1 MNQDFWRITG
11 IVGFSLVAG
20 LLAGHVFLC
29 VAAGTILVFYWYR
42 ERIQQ
47 LLIWLRRRTESTP
60 PDVSGFINDIIDEF
74 EHLRTHHK
82 QRGEKLSGF
91 LRRFQAATAA
101 LPDAAVVLGEFDSI
115 EWANEKAEQYLG
127 LRWPQDSGQ
136 RISNLIRHPDLI
148 RYLQQTNE
156 RNFHK
161 SLELASPVNHE
172 QRLEFRVI
180 PYGESQRL
188 LMARD
193 ITEIHHAN
201 KMRKDFIANASHE
214 LRTPLTVIAGY
225 LENFEEDRAVCPPDW
240 MPRIKQMRQQTARMQ
255 RLIEDLLQL
264 SSLETPSENRH
275 TEEIRVA
282 DMLGSIY
289 KEAES
294 FSGMMHH
301 IFYLETDPDLWVR
314 GNQRELYSAFSNLI
328 FNAVQY
334 TPPRSVIRIR
344 WYRDDRGAHMEVID
358 SGEGIAPSH
367 IPRLTERFYRVDK
380 GRSREKGGTG
390 LGLAI
395 VKHALSRHD
404 ARLRIE
410 SELGKGSKFR
420 CDFPLSV
427 IVNKPS
433 AEQRDRRA

>member
-1 MNQDFWRITG
+1 MNPDLRRIIG
-11 IVGFSLVAG
+11 IISFSLVIG
-20 LLAGHVFLC
+20 LLVNHVFLC
-29 VAAGTILVFYWYR
+29 VASGTILIFYWYQK
-42 ERIQQ
+42 ELQQ

-60 PDVSGFINDIIDEF
+60 PDVSGFINEIIAEF
-74 EHLRTHHK
+74 EQLRAHHK

-115 EWANEKAEQYLG
+115 EWANKKAELYLG
-127 LRWPQDSGQ
+127 VRWPQDSGQ

-148 RYLQQTNE
+148 RYLRQADEIDFN
-156 RNFHK
+156 K
-161 SLELASPVNHE
+161 SLELASPVSDE

-225 LENFEEDRAVCPPDW
+225 LENFEEDEEICPPDW
-240 MPRIKQMRQQTARMQ
+240 MPRIKQMRQQTGRMQ

-264 SSLETPSENRH
+264 SSLESPSENRQ
-275 TEEIRVA
+275 TEEIKVS
-282 DMLGSIY
+282 DMLTSIY

-294 FSGMMHH
+294 VSGFMHH
-301 IFYLETDPDLWVR
+301 MFYLETDPNLWIR
-314 GNQRELYSAFSNLI
+314 GNHRELYSAFSNLI

-334 TPPRSVIRIR
+334 TPQRGVIRIR
-344 WYRDDRGAHMEVID
+344 WFQDNRGAHMEVAD
-358 SGEGIAPSH
+358 TGEGIAPGH

-395 VKHALSRHD
+395 VKHVLSRHD
-404 ARLRIE
+404 ASLHIE

-427 IVNKPS
+427 VLNKYS
-433 AEQRDRRA
+433 AGHQGRTA